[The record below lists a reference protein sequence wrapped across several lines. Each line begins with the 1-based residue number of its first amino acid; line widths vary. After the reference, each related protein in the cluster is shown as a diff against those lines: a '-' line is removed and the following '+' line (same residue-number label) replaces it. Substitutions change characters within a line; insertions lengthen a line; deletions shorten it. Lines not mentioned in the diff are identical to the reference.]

1 MGVLDV
7 VTLDEVEAELGID
20 PDSRV
25 LLSGYITS
33 VSRLLDKACG
43 PIVQRTITDEK
54 HSGGT
59 QTIILD
65 EYPVA
70 SVTSITEYS
79 GLTGTAL
86 VEETVSTAP
95 SNGFMPYGSTVI
107 RRVGKR
113 DGYWAFGRHNIL
125 VTYVAGRYTDTLSV
139 DDRFKRAAFITLG
152 NLWRREQGM
161 GTVMFGAD
169 GAPML
174 GATYALPNAAKAFIQ
189 DDLRPSGWAS

>member
-7 VTLDEVEAELGID
+7 VTLPEVEAELGVD

-33 VSRLLDKACG
+33 VSRKLDKACG

-54 HSGGT
+54 HSGGHRA
-59 QTIILD
+59 ILLD
-65 EYPVA
+65 HYPVA
-70 SVTSITEYS
+70 SVTSVTEYS
-79 GLTGTAL
+79 GMTGTAL
-86 VEETVSTAP
+86 VEETPATSP
-95 SNGFMPYGSTVI
+95 SNGFMPDGSMLI
-107 RRVGKR
+107 RRRGKI
-113 DGYWAFGRHNIL
+113 DAYWALGRHNIL
-125 VTYVAGRYTDTLSV
+125 VTYVAGRYEDTLSV
-139 DDRFKRAAFITLG
+139 DDRFKRAAFITLA

-161 GTVMFGAD
+161 GTMTFGAD

-189 DDLRPSGWAS
+189 DDIRPSGWAS

>member
-7 VTLDEVEAELGID
+7 VTLDEAETELGID

-33 VSRLLDKACG
+33 VSRLLDQACG
-43 PIVQRTITDEK
+43 PIVKRTVTDEK
-54 HSGGT
+54 HNGGDS
-59 QTIILD
+59 QIWLGHW
-65 EYPVA
+65 PVA
-70 SVTSITEYS
+70 SVTSVTEYS
-79 GLTGTAL
+79 GMTAVSLTAETA
-86 VEETVSTAP
+86 STAP
-95 SNGFMPYGSTVI
+95 NGYLLDGSSLV
-107 RRVGKR
+107 RRVGKN
-113 DGYWAFGRHNIL
+113 DSAWAYGRGNVL
-125 VTYVAGRYTDTLSV
+125 VTYVAGRYDDTLSV
-139 DDRFKRAAFITLG
+139 DERFKRAAVITLA

-161 GTVMFGAD
+161 GTVTFGAD

>member
-7 VTLDEVEAELGID
+7 VTLDEAETELGID
-20 PDSRV
+20 PDTRV

-33 VSRLLDKACG
+33 VSRLLDQACG
-43 PIVQRTITDEK
+43 PIVKRTITDEK
-54 HSGGT
+54 HNGGSSYLL
-59 QTIILD
+59 LD
-65 EYPVA
+65 HYPVA
-70 SVTSITEYS
+70 SVTTVTEYS
-79 GLTGTAL
+79 GLTGTL
-86 VEETVSTAP
+86 LTEETVSTAP
-95 SNGFMPYGSTVI
+95 NGFLLDGSALI
-107 RRVGKR
+107 RRAGKN
-113 DGYWAFGRHNIL
+113 DSAWAYGRGNVL
-125 VTYVAGRYTDTLSV
+125 VTYVAGRYDDTLSV
-139 DDRFKRAAFITLG
+139 DERFKRAAIVTLA